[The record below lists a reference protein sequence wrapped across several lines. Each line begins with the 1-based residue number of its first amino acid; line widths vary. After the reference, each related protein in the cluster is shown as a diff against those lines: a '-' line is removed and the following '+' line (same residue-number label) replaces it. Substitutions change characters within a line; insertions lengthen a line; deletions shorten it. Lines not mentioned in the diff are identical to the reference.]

1 MNGPSYYESNYLDDD
16 DDHDAAVEVAV
27 QRMRQSHH
35 EVVGRI
41 GRVPNVVVPWWTTMK
56 MGPILPSWN
65 TNVVDWW

>member
-16 DDHDAAVEVAV
+16 DHDDAALVVL
-27 QRMRQSHH
+27 QRIRH

-41 GRVPNVVVPWWTTMK
+41 GRVPNVAVPWWTTMK